1 MISARL
7 KFVVCFCCFVKSHW
21 KLFPFCCL
29 FRGKVRLK
37 KNCTKKRTF
46 FSPRRLRIPRG
57 IHRRRRRR
65 RKREKTTRERSFVVV
80 AETERLKSSDR
91 PRCGPGIG
99 VASWGYFSSI
109 RVLVFSCIF
118 PLPDKKISQKIVQ
131 RTTWP
136 FYSSN
141 LIYSYSHHHITIIDR
156 QQREQHTI

>member
-7 KFVVCFCCFVKSHW
+7 KFVVCFVKSHR

-57 IHRRRRRR
+57 IHRRRRR
-65 RKREKTTRERSFVVV
+65 KREKTTRERSFVVV

-99 VASWGYFSSI
+99 VASRGYFKYLSARIFMHFSS
-109 RVLVFSCIF
+109 S
-118 PLPDKKISQKIVQ
+118 DKKNSHENLDL
-131 RTTWP
+131 T

-156 QQREQHTI
+156 QQREQHTLYK